1 MIRIEPDTEH
11 RDVTF
16 FRLAR
21 TLAGRPLYWGGAY
34 LVGGALV
41 DCGPPATARELMRAL
56 DGRRVD
62 TLLVTHH
69 HEDHMGAAGLLG
81 RHRGLVPKIHASG
94 VPRLERGF
102 PQETYR
108 RVAWGRPPRVHAEA
122 LGGEEAVGALR
133 FEVIPTPGHSPDHVC
148 FFERERGWLFTGD
161 LFLAERLR
169 YLRDDEDL
177 DALITSLES
186 VARLP
191 LTRVFCSHRG
201 PVRDGPAAL
210 ARKAEHLSGL
220 RARVRELL
228 AQGLP
233 EREVTRRAVGPEGF
247 LTWFSLGR
255 FSARNFV
262 RVIIKQGGA
271 AARPLEPPLAPR
283 E

>member
-1 MIRIEPDTEH
+1 VIRIEPDAEDGH
-11 RDVTF
+11 VTF

-21 TLAGRPLYWGGAY
+21 GLAGRPLYWTGAY
-34 LVGGALV
+34 LVGNVLI
-41 DCGPPATARELMRAL
+41 DCGPPATAPELLRAL
-56 DGRRVD
+56 EGRRVD

-81 RHRGLVPKIHASG
+81 PRRGLVPKIHPAG
-94 VPRLERGF
+94 IGPLEGGF
-102 PQETYR
+102 PQEGYR
-108 RVAWGRPPRVHAEA
+108 RIAWGRPPRVRAEA
-122 LGGEEAVGALR
+122 LGAEVRAGSLA

-148 FFERERGWLFTGD
+148 FWERERGWLFTGD

-177 DALITSLES
+177 GSLISSLEA

-191 LTRVFCSHRG
+191 LRRVFCAHRG

-210 ARKAEHLSGL
+210 RRKAEHLSGL
-220 RARVRELL
+220 RERVRELL

-233 EREVTRRAVGPEGF
+233 EREVARRAVGPEGF
-247 LTWFSLGR
+247 LTWFSRGR

-262 RVIIKQGGA
+262 RAV
-271 AARPLEPPLAPR
+271 ARG
-283 E
+283 

>member
-1 MIRIEPDTEH
+1 LIRVEPDTEH

-21 TLAGRPLYWGGAY
+21 ALAGRSLYWTGAY

-69 HEDHMGAAGLLG
+69 HEDHMGAARLLG
-81 RHRGLVPKIHASG
+81 RQRGLVPKIHASG

-102 PQETYR
+102 PQEIYR

-122 LGGEEAVGALR
+122 LGAEEAVGALR
-133 FEVIPTPGHSPDHVC
+133 FEVIPTPGHSADHVC

-161 LFLAERLR
+161 LFLGERLR

-177 DALITSLES
+177 DALIASLES

-191 LTRVFCSHRG
+191 LTRVFCAHRG

-210 ARKAEHLSGL
+210 RRKAEHLSGL
-220 RARVRELL
+220 RERVRELL

-233 EREVTRRAVGPEGF
+233 APEVARRAVGPEGF

-262 RVIIKQGGA
+262 RAVAHGKGVWTE
-271 AARPLEPPLAPR
+271 R
-283 E
+283 